1 MSSGH
6 ISVLH
11 QEIRDFSPNDPE
23 EILDLTLGLGGHSL
37 LLLNDHLQARLTGV
51 DRDIQS
57 LDIARERLAEHT
69 ERLETIEASFA
80 EAVYQLKQDGRY
92 FDYIIADLGVSSPQL
107 DQAERGFSFIKDGP
121 LDMRMNRNDPET
133 AADIINTFSDKQLTE
148 VFSKYGEEKFSWK
161 IAKAIVQRRDQTLF
175 QTTLDLADLI
185 EKTIPRKFHPKK
197 IHPAT
202 KVFQAIRIEVN
213 QELSELDQMM
223 DDALELLNSGGRLA
237 IISFH
242 SLEDRLVKHRF
253 KRWQNPCECP
263 IEFPICQC
271 GKTPQVRILTRK
283 PVEACNEEIQSNPR
297 SRSARLRVVEKL

>member
-11 QEIRDFSPNDPE
+11 QEIRDFAPEKTE

-37 LLLNDHLQARLTGV
+37 LLLEDHPAARLTGV

-57 LDIARERLAEHT
+57 LQIARKRLDDFSNRFEI
-69 ERLETIEASFA
+69 IEASFA
-80 EAVYQLKQDGRY
+80 DAVYRLRNEARS

-107 DQAERGFSFIKDGP
+107 DQAERGFSFIKEGP
-121 LDMRMNRNDPET
+121 LDMRMNRNDAQT
-133 AADIINTFSDKQLTE
+133 AADIINSYSDKQLAE
-148 VFSKYGEEKFSWK
+148 IFSKYGEEKFSWK
-161 IAKAIVQRRDQTLF
+161 IATAIVQKREKQAF
-175 QTTLDLADLI
+175 HSTLDLADLV

-202 KVFQAIRIEVN
+202 RVFQAVRIEVN
-213 QELSELDQMM
+213 QELSELDSMM
-223 DDALELLNSGGRLA
+223 DDALVLLNTGGRLG

-253 KRWQNPCECP
+253 KKWQNPCECP
-263 IEFPICQC
+263 IEFPVCQC
-271 GKTPQVRILTRK
+271 GKEPMVKILTRK
-283 PVEACNEEIQSNPR
+283 PVEAGQDEIELNPR
-297 SRSARLRVVEKL
+297 SRSARLRIVEKL